1 MKVASPQLLV
11 QLVDDLCCYASFV
24 YNLTSA
30 KNFGVFTYMIRFLQT
45 PGPIKKI
52 VLGGLLTIVCVLM
65 AITLIPG
72 FGSSNLLPNSGTAGV
87 VATVSGQDI
96 TANEVERQ
104 AKQMLNQQF
113 PRGGAQASMLL
124 PYFAQRAAENLIS
137 EKLLLV
143 QAQNMG
149 LKATDEDLR
158 ENMRH
163 GQLGQILFPN
173 GNFIGEQEYENFVA
187 SNNLTVQQFE
197 QLVKEDILLNKLR
210 DLVSSSATVTDAEV
224 RKQFDKQ
231 NTKVKFNYAVI
242 KKDDI
247 LKTIHPADA
256 ELKAFYDRN
265 KQSYVNSIPERRQL
279 KYIVV
284 DNARLLSQTQVT
296 QQELQ
301 SYYQDHRDEY
311 RVPEQVNVRH
321 ILIKTPLPGP
331 DGTVDQKAVDA
342 ARAKAEDVLKQV
354 KAGGNFA
361 DLAKKYSDDPGSAK
375 NGGSLGFIGKG
386 RTVPEFEKA
395 AFSLPKG
402 GTSDLVQSSYGFH
415 IIHVDDK
422 HDAQVKSLDDVKA
435 QIEPLI
441 KQQKA
446 AQASQQEVDQLL
458 SQARSTSLEKAAASK
473 GLQVI
478 STDFVDSKAALP
490 GIGNDP
496 QFMSTVFAQNQN
508 AQPDQAQI
516 HQGYAIYQVTAVKPP
531 STPTFDEIRSRVE
544 QEFKNQRVSQLL
556 AQKTEELSDRAKAD
570 HDLKKAAKEVGA
582 EYKTSDF
589 VLPDGQV
596 PDVGSMTGSAAVAFT
611 LKPGDISGPIDAGN
625 TGVVLSVTDRQAPT
639 DQEYAAKKDQI
650 HDATLQQQQSE
661 VFNLFLGNLRESM
674 QKAGKIKINEKE
686 MAALTKAH
694 TEESE

>member
-1 MKVASPQLLV
+1 
-11 QLVDDLCCYASFV
+11 
-24 YNLTSA
+24 
-30 KNFGVFTYMIRFLQT
+30 MIRFLQT

-52 VLGGLLTIVCVLM
+52 VLGGLLTVVCVLM

-72 FGSSNLLPNSGTAGV
+72 FGSSNLLPNSSTPGV

-96 TANEVERQ
+96 TVNEVQRQ

-124 PYFAQRAAENLIS
+124 PYFSQRAAENLIN
-137 EKLLLV
+137 EKVLLV
-143 QAQNMG
+143 QAQNMR
-149 LKATDEDLR
+149 LKATDDDVR
-158 ENMRH
+158 EYMRH

-173 GNFIGEQEYENFVA
+173 GVFVGESEYENFVA

-247 LKTIHPADA
+247 LKSVHPADA

-265 KQSYVNSIPERRQL
+265 KNRYVNSIPEKRQL
-279 KYIVV
+279 KYVVV

-296 QQELQ
+296 QSELQ
-301 SYYQDHRDEY
+301 SYYQDHRDQY

-331 DGTVDQKAVDA
+331 DGKVDQKAVDA

-361 DLAKKYSDDPGSAK
+361 ELAKKYSDDPGSAK

-402 GTSDLVQSSYGFH
+402 ATSDLVQSSYGFH

-422 HDAQVKSLDDVKA
+422 HDAQVKSLDEVKA

-446 AQASQQEVDQLL
+446 AQASQQEVEQLL
-458 SQARSTSLEKAAASK
+458 TDARNSSLDKAAASK

-496 QFMSTVFAQNQN
+496 QFMSTVFAQSPN
-508 AQPDQAQI
+508 APPDQAQT

-531 STPTFDEIRSRVE
+531 STPTFDEIRGRVE
-544 QEFKNQRVSQLL
+544 QEFKNERTTQLL
-556 AQKTEELSDRAKAD
+556 TQKTQELADRAKAD

-596 PDVGSMTGSAAVAFT
+596 PDVGSMTGAAAVAFT
-611 LKPGDISGPIDAGN
+611 LKPGEISGPIDAGN

-650 HDATLQQQQSE
+650 RDATLQQQQSE

-694 TEESE
+694 TEENE

>member
-1 MKVASPQLLV
+1 
-11 QLVDDLCCYASFV
+11 
-24 YNLTSA
+24 
-30 KNFGVFTYMIRFLQT
+30 MIRFLQT

-52 VLGGLLTIVCVLM
+52 VLGGLLTVICVLM

-72 FGSSNLLPNSGTAGV
+72 FGSSNFLTNASTPGV

-96 TANEVERQ
+96 TATDVQRQ

-113 PRGGAQASMLL
+113 PKGGAQASMLM
-124 PYFAQRAAENLIS
+124 PYFAKRAAENLIS
-137 EKLLLV
+137 EKVLLT
-143 QAQNMG
+143 QARNMG
-149 LKATDEDLR
+149 LKATDDDLR
-158 ENMRH
+158 EYMHR
-163 GQLGQILFPN
+163 GQLGQILFPA
-173 GNFIGEQEYENFVA
+173 GVFIGQQEYENFVA
-187 SNNLTVQQFE
+187 SNNLTVPQFE

-210 DLVSSSATVTDAEV
+210 DLVASSATVTDAAV

-247 LKTIHPADA
+247 IKSIHPAEA
-256 ELKAFYDRN
+256 ELKAFYERN
-265 KQSYVNSIPERRQL
+265 KNSYVNSIPERRQL

-296 QQELQ
+296 QSELQ
-301 SYYQDHRDEY
+301 SYYQDHRDQY
-311 RVPEQVNVRH
+311 LVPEQVNVRH
-321 ILIKTPLPGP
+321 ILIKTPLPGT
-331 DGTVDQKAVDA
+331 DGKVDPKAVDA

-361 DLAKKYSDDPGSAK
+361 ELAKKYSDDPGSAK
-375 NGGSLGFIGKG
+375 DGGSLGWIGKG

-395 AFSLPKG
+395 AFSLPKS

-422 HDAQVKSLDDVKA
+422 QDAHAKSLDEVKS

-446 AQASQQEVDQLL
+446 AQASQGEVEQLL
-458 SQARSTSLEKAAASK
+458 TAARSNGLEKAAASK

-490 GIGNDP
+490 GIGNDQ

-508 AQPDQAQI
+508 APPDQAQT
-516 HQGYAIYQVTAVKPP
+516 HQGYAIYQVTAIKPP
-531 STPTFDEIRSRVE
+531 STPTFEEIRSRVE
-544 QEFKNQRVSQLL
+544 QEFKNERATQLL
-556 AQKTEELSDRAKAD
+556 SQKTQELADRAKAD
-570 HDLKKAAKEVGA
+570 HDLKKAAKELGA
-582 EYKTSDF
+582 DYKTSDF

-596 PDVGSMTGSAAVAFT
+596 PDLGSLTGQAAVAFT
-611 LKPGDISGPIDAGN
+611 LKPGDISGPIN
-625 TGVVLSVTDRQAPT
+625 TGNSGAVLSVTDRQVPT
-639 DQEYAAKKDQI
+639 EQEYAAKKDQI
-650 HDATLQQQQSE
+650 RDTVLQQQQSE
-661 VFNLFLGNLRESM
+661 IFNLFLGNLRQSM
-674 QKAGKIKINEKE
+674 EKSGKIKINDKE
-686 MAALTKAH
+686 MAALTKTR
-694 TEESE
+694 TEENE

>member
-1 MKVASPQLLV
+1 
-11 QLVDDLCCYASFV
+11 
-24 YNLTSA
+24 
-30 KNFGVFTYMIRFLQT
+30 
-45 PGPIKKI
+45 
-52 VLGGLLTIVCVLM
+52 GGLLTVVCVLM

-72 FGSSNLLPNSGTAGV
+72 FGSSNLLPNSSGPGV
-87 VATVSGQDI
+87 VATVSGQDV
-96 TANEVERQ
+96 TANDVERQ

-113 PRGGAQASMLL
+113 PRGGAQASALL
-124 PYFAQRAAENLIS
+124 PFFAQRAAENLIS
-137 EKLLLV
+137 EKVLLV

-158 ENMRH
+158 EYMRR
-163 GQLGQILFPN
+163 GQLGLILFPN
-173 GNFIGEQEYENFVA
+173 GTFIGEQEYENFVA

-231 NTKVKFNYAVI
+231 NTKVKFNYAFF

-247 LKTIHPADA
+247 LKSIHPAEA

-265 KQSYVNSIPERRQL
+265 KNSYVNSIPERRQL
-279 KYIVV
+279 KYVVV

-331 DGTVDQKAVDA
+331 DGKVDQKAVDA
-342 ARAKAEDVLKQV
+342 ARAKAGDVLKQV

-375 NGGSLGFIGKG
+375 TGGSIGWINRNSG
-386 RTVPEFEKA
+386 LVPEFKQA
-395 AFSLPKG
+395 AFALPKG
-402 GTSDLVQSSYGFH
+402 GTSGLVQTSYGFH

-446 AQASQQEVDQLL
+446 AQASQQEVEQLL
-458 SQARSTSLEKAAASK
+458 SQARNTTLEKAATSK

-496 QFMSTVFAQNQN
+496 QFMSTVFAQSQN
-508 AQPDQAQI
+508 APPDQAQT

-531 STPTFDEIRSRVE
+531 STPTFDQIRGRVE
-544 QEFKNQRVSQLL
+544 QEFKNERVSQLL
-556 AQKTEELSDRAKAD
+556 NQKTQELSDRAKAD
-570 HDLKKAAKEVGA
+570 HDLKKAAKELGA
-582 EYKTSDF
+582 DYKTSDF

-611 LKPGDISGPIDAGN
+611 LKPGEISGPIDAGN

-639 DQEYAAKKDQI
+639 DQEYAAKKDQVR
-650 HDATLQQQQSE
+650 DSVLQQQQSE

>member
-1 MKVASPQLLV
+1 
-11 QLVDDLCCYASFV
+11 
-24 YNLTSA
+24 
-30 KNFGVFTYMIRFLQT
+30 MIRFLQT

-72 FGSSNLLPNSGTAGV
+72 FGSSNLLPNSSTPGV

-96 TANEVERQ
+96 TVNDVQRQ

-113 PRGGAQASMLL
+113 PRGGAQASALL
-124 PYFAQRAAENLIS
+124 PFFAQRAAENLIS
-137 EKLLLV
+137 EKVLLV
-143 QAQNMG
+143 QAQNMR
-149 LKATDEDLR
+149 LKATDDDVRNYLH
-158 ENMRH
+158 H
-163 GQLGQILFPN
+163 GQLGQMLFP
-173 GNFIGEQEYENFVA
+173 GGTFVGEQEYENFV
-187 SNNLTVQQFE
+187 SQNLNLTVAQFE
-197 QLVKEDILLNKLR
+197 ELVKDDILLNKLR

-247 LKTIHPADA
+247 LKSIHPADA

-265 KQSYVNSIPERRQL
+265 KNSYVNSIPERRQL
-279 KYIVV
+279 KYVVV

-296 QQELQ
+296 QPELQ

-321 ILIKTPLPGP
+321 ILIKTPLAGS
-331 DGTVDQKAVDA
+331 DGKVDQKGVDA

-361 DLAKKYSDDPGSAK
+361 ELAKKYSDDPGSAK

-422 HDAQVKSLDDVKA
+422 QDAHVKSLDDVKA

-446 AQASQQEVDQLL
+446 AQASQHEVEQLL
-458 SQARSTSLEKAAASK
+458 TDARNSTLENAAASK

-496 QFMSTVFAQNQN
+496 QFMSTVFAQSQN
-508 AQPDQAQI
+508 APPDQAQT

-531 STPTFDEIRSRVE
+531 STPTFDQIRSRVE
-544 QEFKNQRVSQLL
+544 QEFRNERATQLL
-556 AQKTEELSDRAKAD
+556 TQKTRELSDRAKAD

-611 LKPGDISGPIDAGN
+611 LKPGEISGPID
-625 TGVVLSVTDRQAPT
+625 TSSSGVVLSVTDRQAPT

-661 VFNLFLGNLRESM
+661 VFGLFLGNLRESM

-686 MAALTKAH
+686 MAALTKAR

>member
-1 MKVASPQLLV
+1 
-11 QLVDDLCCYASFV
+11 
-24 YNLTSA
+24 
-30 KNFGVFTYMIRFLQT
+30 MIRFLQT

-72 FGSSNLLPNSGTAGV
+72 FGSSNLLPNSSTPGV

-96 TANEVERQ
+96 TVNDVQRQ

-113 PRGGAQASMLL
+113 PRGGAQASALL
-124 PYFAQRAAENLIS
+124 PFFAQRAAENLIS
-137 EKLLLV
+137 EKVLLV
-143 QAQNMG
+143 QAQNMR
-149 LKATDEDLR
+149 LKATDDDVRNYLH
-158 ENMRH
+158 H
-163 GQLGQILFPN
+163 GQLGQMLFP
-173 GNFIGEQEYENFVA
+173 GGTFVGEQEYENFV
-187 SNNLTVQQFE
+187 SQNLNLTVAQFE
-197 QLVKEDILLNKLR
+197 ELVKDDILLNKLR

-247 LKTIHPADA
+247 LKSIHPADA

-265 KQSYVNSIPERRQL
+265 KNSYVNSIPERRQL
-279 KYIVV
+279 KYVVV

-296 QQELQ
+296 QPELQ

-321 ILIKTPLPGP
+321 ILIKTPLAGS
-331 DGTVDQKAVDA
+331 DGKVDQKGVDA

-361 DLAKKYSDDPGSAK
+361 ELAKKYSDDPGSAK

-422 HDAQVKSLDDVKA
+422 QDAHVKSLDDVKA

-446 AQASQQEVDQLL
+446 AQSSQHEVEQLL
-458 SQARSTSLEKAAASK
+458 TDARNTSLEKAAASK
-473 GLQVI
+473 GVQVI

-496 QFMSTVFAQNQN
+496 QFMSTVFAQSQN
-508 AQPDQAQI
+508 APPDQAQT

-531 STPTFDEIRSRVE
+531 STPTFDQIRSRVE
-544 QEFKNQRVSQLL
+544 QEFRNERATQLL
-556 AQKTEELSDRAKAD
+556 TQKTRELSDRAKAD

-611 LKPGDISGPIDAGN
+611 LKPGEISGPID
-625 TGVVLSVTDRQAPT
+625 TSSSGVVLSVTDRQAPT

-661 VFNLFLGNLRESM
+661 VFGLFLGNLRESM

-686 MAALTKAH
+686 MAALTKAR

>member
-1 MKVASPQLLV
+1 
-11 QLVDDLCCYASFV
+11 
-24 YNLTSA
+24 
-30 KNFGVFTYMIRFLQT
+30 MIRFLQT

-52 VLGGLLTIVCVLM
+52 VLGGLLTVVCVLM

-72 FGSSNLLPNSGTAGV
+72 FGSSNLLPNSSAAGV

-96 TANEVERQ
+96 TANDVERQ

-124 PYFAQRAAENLIS
+124 PYFAQRAADNLIS
-137 EKLLLV
+137 EKVLLA
-143 QAQNMG
+143 QAQRMR

-158 ENMRH
+158 EYMRH

-173 GNFIGEQEYENFVA
+173 GTFVGEQQYEDFVA

-247 LKTIHPADA
+247 LKSIHPADA

-265 KQSYVNSIPERRQL
+265 KNSYVNSIPEKRQL
-279 KYIVV
+279 KYVVV

-296 QQELQ
+296 QSELQ

-331 DGTVDQKAVDA
+331 DGKVDQKAVDA

-361 DLAKKYSDDPGSAK
+361 ELAKKYSDDPGSAK

-422 HDAQVKSLDDVKA
+422 HDAQVKSLDEVKA

-446 AQASQQEVDQLL
+446 AQASQQEVEQLL

-496 QFMSTVFAQNQN
+496 QFMNTVFAQSQN
-508 AQPDQAQI
+508 APPDQAQT

-544 QEFKNQRVSQLL
+544 QEFKNERSTQLL
-556 AQKTEELSDRAKAD
+556 SQKTQELSDRAKAD

-611 LKPGDISGPIDAGN
+611 LKPGEISGPIDAGN

-650 HDATLQQQQSE
+650 HDATLQQQQAE
-661 VFNLFLGNLRESM
+661 IFNLFLGNLRESM
-674 QKAGKIKINEKE
+674 QKSGKIKINEKE

>member
-1 MKVASPQLLV
+1 
-11 QLVDDLCCYASFV
+11 
-24 YNLTSA
+24 
-30 KNFGVFTYMIRFLQT
+30 MIRFLQT
-45 PGPIKKI
+45 PGPFKKY
-52 VLGGLLTIVCVLM
+52 VLGGILVIICISM
-65 AITLIPG
+65 AWYVIPSG
-72 FGSSNLLPNSGTAGV
+72 SGSSVLGSGPAQGV

-96 TANEVERQ
+96 TVNDVQRQ
-104 AKQMLNQQF
+104 AKQMLTQQF
-113 PRGGAQASMLL
+113 PRGGAQASALL
-124 PYFAQRAAENLIS
+124 PFFAQRAAENLIS
-137 EKLLLV
+137 EKVLLV

-149 LKATDEDLR
+149 LKATDDDLR
-158 ENMRH
+158 EYMRH

-173 GNFIGEQEYENFVA
+173 GVFVGESEYENFVA

-247 LKTIHPADA
+247 LKSIHPADA
-256 ELKAFYDRN
+256 ELKAFYERN
-265 KQSYVNSIPERRQL
+265 KNSYVNSIPERRQL
-279 KYIVV
+279 KYVVV

-296 QQELQ
+296 QSELQ
-301 SYYQDHRDEY
+301 SYYEQHRDEY

-321 ILIKTPLPGP
+321 ILIKTPLAGS
-331 DGTVDQKAVDA
+331 DGKVDQKAVDA

-361 DLAKKYSDDPGSAK
+361 ELAKKYSDDPGSAK

-422 HDAQVKSLDDVKA
+422 QDAHVKSLDDVKA

-446 AQASQQEVDQLL
+446 AQSSQHEVEQLL
-458 SQARSTSLEKAAASK
+458 TDARSTSLEKAAASK

-496 QFMSTVFAQNQN
+496 QFMSAVFAQNQN
-508 AQPDQAQI
+508 APPDQAQI
-516 HQGYAIYQVTAVKPP
+516 HQGYAIYQVTAVKAP
-531 STPTFDEIRSRVE
+531 STPTFDEIRGRVE
-544 QEFKNQRVSQLL
+544 QEFKNERAAQLL
-556 AQKTEELSDRAKAD
+556 TQKTRELSDRAKSD
-570 HDLKKAAKEVGA
+570 HDLKKAAKELGA

-596 PDVGSMTGSAAVAFT
+596 PDVGSMAGPAAVAFT
-611 LKPGDISGPIDAGN
+611 LKPDEISGPIDAGN

-650 HDATLQQQQSE
+650 HDATLQQHQGE

-686 MAALTKAH
+686 MAALTKAR

>member
-1 MKVASPQLLV
+1 
-11 QLVDDLCCYASFV
+11 
-24 YNLTSA
+24 
-30 KNFGVFTYMIRFLQT
+30 MIRFLQT

-72 FGSSNLLPNSGTAGV
+72 FGSSNLLPNSSTPGV

-96 TANEVERQ
+96 TVNDVQRQ

-113 PRGGAQASMLL
+113 PRGGAQASALL
-124 PYFAQRAAENLIS
+124 PFFAQRAAENLIS
-137 EKLLLV
+137 EKVLLV
-143 QAQNMG
+143 QAQNMR
-149 LKATDEDLR
+149 LKATDDDVRNYLH
-158 ENMRH
+158 H
-163 GQLGQILFPN
+163 GQLGQMLFP
-173 GNFIGEQEYENFVA
+173 GGTFVGEQEYENFV
-187 SNNLTVQQFE
+187 SQNLNLTVAQFE
-197 QLVKEDILLNKLR
+197 ELVKDDILLNKLR

-247 LKTIHPADA
+247 LKSIHPADA

-265 KQSYVNSIPERRQL
+265 KNSYVNSIPERRQL
-279 KYIVV
+279 KYVVV

-296 QQELQ
+296 QPELQ

-321 ILIKTPLPGP
+321 ILIKTPLAGS
-331 DGTVDQKAVDA
+331 DGKVDQKGVDA

-361 DLAKKYSDDPGSAK
+361 ELAKKYSDDPGSAK

-386 RTVPEFEKA
+386 RTVPEFEKV

-422 HDAQVKSLDDVKA
+422 QDAHVKSLDDVKA

-446 AQASQQEVDQLL
+446 AQSSQHEVEQLL
-458 SQARSTSLEKAAASK
+458 TDARNTSLEKAAASK
-473 GLQVI
+473 GVQVI

-496 QFMSTVFAQNQN
+496 QFMSTVFAQSQN
-508 AQPDQAQI
+508 APPDQAQT

-531 STPTFDEIRSRVE
+531 STPTFDQIRSRVE
-544 QEFKNQRVSQLL
+544 QEFRNERATQLL
-556 AQKTEELSDRAKAD
+556 TQKTRELSDRAKAD

-611 LKPGDISGPIDAGN
+611 LKPGEISGPID
-625 TGVVLSVTDRQAPT
+625 TSSSGVVLSVTDRQAPT

-661 VFNLFLGNLRESM
+661 VFGLFLGNLRESM

-686 MAALTKAH
+686 MAALTKAR